1 MIGRLDKNSN
11 QRLAIYNKNKISPTL
26 QAAMGNGG
34 GNVPLIIK
42 EIINGSNSN
51 SNDGQRNGS
60 HF

>member
-11 QRLAIYNKNKISPTL
+11 QRLVIYNKNKISPTL

-42 EIINGSNSN
+42 EIINGSKNNSD
-51 SNDGQRNGS
+51 DGQLDGS
-60 HF
+60 HL